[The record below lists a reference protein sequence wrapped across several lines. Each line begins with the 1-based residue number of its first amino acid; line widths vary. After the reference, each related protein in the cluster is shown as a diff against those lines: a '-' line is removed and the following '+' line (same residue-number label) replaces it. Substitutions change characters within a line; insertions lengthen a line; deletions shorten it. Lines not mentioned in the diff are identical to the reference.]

1 MSFGLGGRE
10 AGMDNDIVRVKIDH
24 NTVYGYRRWGEY
36 APNSRWLLMR
46 QGIWEEI
53 KLWVEIIGGD
63 NK

>member
-1 MSFGLGGRE
+1 MSFGLAGRE
-10 AGMDNDIVRVKIDH
+10 AGMVKVNHD
-24 NTVYGYRRWGEY
+24 TVYGYRRWGEY
-36 APNSRWLLMR
+36 APDSRWLLMR